1 MKNVVLAAV
10 AAGFVHAALS
20 AAAPGQDA
28 AEQRAKFEAMRAERI
43 ANAGGIVEKPDAAR
57 GKVVFFDVQGSLPRE
72 EIAKSLSHLDNSIVK
87 YRIEVVKTA
96 AADPLAL
103 MKSHGADVAVVI
115 CEKEGP
121 TSLLSAPEEHWCE
134 VNVRALGD
142 GLATPEAKAKFW
154 ASRCRKE
161 ILRGFA
167 LACGAL
173 GSSFPGNIMG
183 IAKTGDLDLCDEFM
197 PVDTGDMIKKRLRAI
212 GLAPRHS
219 ATYRAACKAG
229 WAPPPTNDVQRA
241 IWDKVHQLPTEPIK
255 IKPETKKVSE

>member
-1 MKNVVLAAV
+1 MKKVVAMAVV
-10 AAGFVHAALS
+10 AAGFAHAAFS
-20 AAAPGQDA
+20 AAPGQDA
-28 AEQRAKFEAMRAERI
+28 AAQRAKFEAMRAERI
-43 ANAGGIVEKPDAAR
+43 AKAGGMVEKPDAAK

-72 EIAKSLSHLDNSIVK
+72 EIAKALSHLDNSIVK

-96 AADPLAL
+96 AAEPLAL

-121 TSLLSAPEEHWCE
+121 TTLMAAPEEHWCE

-154 ASRCRKE
+154 TSRCRKE

-183 IAKTGDLDLCDEFM
+183 IAKTMDLDLCDEFM
-197 PVDTGDMIKKRLRAI
+197 PVDTGDMVKKRLRAI

-229 WAPPPTNDVQRA
+229 WAPAPTNDVQKA
-241 IWDKVHQLPTEPIK
+241 IWQEVHAIPDKPIT
-255 IKPETKKVSE
+255 IEYDPKKDK